1 SARTSTAIEQSCRR
15 LSEHLAADPSLE
27 LGDVAYTLQLGRKV
41 FGHRKFV
48 VSDDLGKAVTIFG
61 APSSPFSRVDSTVG
75 RKVGFLI
82 AGVGE
87 QYPGMVA
94 ELYADEPEFRATV
107 DECLGLLG
115 LSDVGELS
123 DIFAGARAASQG
135 NDLARL
141 LGRQAPVENVPACLA
156 GVLSLPDALKLVA
169 YRAEL
174 IAGLPEGAMLAV
186 AATEPKLR
194 QTLGADLGGL
204 DLAIDTGSQL
214 VLAGPIELVAAA
226 TETLLAAEI
235 SCQRL
240 QTRHAYHSR
249 MLAPIADQLTGWITE
264 NISLQPPRIPYAS
277 NVTGQ
282 LLTESDVIDP
292 GYWARHMCQTVRF
305 GEGLSHLLATGN
317 LALVEIG

>member
-1 SARTSTAIEQSCRR
+1 
-15 LSEHLAADPSLE
+15 
-27 LGDVAYTLQLGRKV
+27 
-41 FGHRKFV
+41 
-48 VSDDLGKAVTIFG
+48 
-61 APSSPFSRVDSTVG
+61 
-75 RKVGFLI
+75 
-82 AGVGE
+82 
-87 QYPGMVA
+87 
-94 ELYADEPEFRATV
+94 
-107 DECLGLLG
+107 
-115 LSDVGELS
+115 
-123 DIFAGARAASQG
+123 
-135 NDLARL
+135 
-141 LGRQAPVENVPACLA
+141 
-156 GVLSLPDALKLVA
+156 
-169 YRAEL
+169 
-174 IAGLPEGAMLAV
+174 
-186 AATEPKLR
+186 
-194 QTLGADLGGL
+194 GL

-317 LALVEIG
+317 LALVEIGPGQSLGALTRGHPDCQQAQWPLIVMALPPAADRR